1 MKDPLNQ
8 WPMLLVTATGDG
20 QVLLV
25 CRTLGGAYSK
35 PREIP
40 KNKKK
45 KKKALYNISIRLGR
59 RY

>member
-35 PREIP
+35 PREMP
-40 KNKKK
+40 KI
-45 KKKALYNISIRLGR
+45 KKALYNIRIRLGR